1 MIRAEA
7 PGPAVRFEHV
17 SVRRGQKQILEDV
30 CAEVPRGGSTV
41 LVGPNGAGKTTL
53 LLCLIGESTH
63 TGSICR
69 FTRGKTGA
77 APRLGY
83 VPQQLYMDHSLP
95 LLVSEFLALGRRRS
109 PLWLGL
115 RRNERAR
122 NRGLLELV
130 RAGHLAD
137 RRVGDLSG
145 GELRRVLLA
154 AALAREPDL
163 LVLDEPAAGVD
174 VHGERL
180 LWEVLDAARRE
191 QGFTQL
197 MVSHN
202 LPLAAHYAT
211 HVICL
216 DKRVLAQGPPR
227 STLTS
232 AALLQLFGVPIHLYP
247 DQCGVGDPPCPQ
259 CGALGGADHVAQ
271 NSLQQAAPCLG
282 CAAFAAPGPAKAA
295 TGARPSATAAA
306 DGSQPDLAPRGKAHV

>member
-1 MIRAEA
+1 ML
-7 PGPAVRFEHV
+7 FEHV
-17 SVRRGQKQILEDV
+17 SVRRGPKHILENV
-30 CAEVPRGGSTV
+30 CAEAPRGGSTV

-53 LLCLIGESTH
+53 LLCLIGETGY
-63 TGSICR
+63 TGSIRCSMQ
-69 FTRGKTGA
+69 GKPGA

-83 VPQQLYMDHSLP
+83 VPQQLHMDHSLP
-95 LLVSEFLALGRRRS
+95 LLVSEFLALGRQRG

-122 NRGLLELV
+122 SGRLLELV

-137 RRVGDLSG
+137 RRLSDLSG

-174 VHGERL
+174 MHGERL

-191 QGFTQL
+191 QGFTQI

-232 AALLQLFGVPIHLYP
+232 ATLLQLFGVPIHLYP

-259 CGALGGADHVAQ
+259 CGALGGADHPAQ
-271 NSLQQAAPCLG
+271 NALREAAPCSG
-282 CAAFAAPGPAKAA
+282 CTAFAAPGEP
-295 TGARPSATAAA
+295 TAAG
-306 DGSQPDLAPRGKAHV
+306 GSRPDAAAAANGSEQGVAPKGKAHV